1 MIKENNNYTKIG
13 FGAVFAVASVLF
25 SSHAGGGFASGNQ
38 ATQYFVGN
46 GVWGVISAIVAM
58 ALLALTIK
66 ECIVMKNSRN
76 LKNYKEL
83 FETLYHPFDKL
94 EWLFE
99 IYFNIM
105 VICAVGAVI
114 AGAASLISANGIMG
128 YKMAVMGVGIIL
140 LIMTIFG
147 SSLVSKVS
155 TVMSI
160 CILISTF
167 IIFFMGIKA
176 KAPEISIIFSQGFFT
191 NWRCNK
197 KIYFKCFYICWFSIS
212 SYSYNDCLWKTIR
225 RKGKCI
231 KINDNSF
238 YNEFYCFRNGSNY
251 VAWLA

>member
-114 AGAASLISANGIMG
+114 AGASSLISANGIMG

-176 KAPEISIIFSQGFFT
+176 KAPEISIIFSQPG
-191 NWRCNK
+191 RDRRSLSPRLSVPGMGHPCARP
-197 KIYFKCFYICWFSIS
+197 SHGRHLS
-212 SYSYNDCLWKTIR
+212 SVTTSDCSTVRPLPHQ
-225 RKGKCI
+225 C
-231 KINDNSF
+231 
-238 YNEFYCFRNGSNY
+238 
-251 VAWLA
+251 